1 MGKKPDI
8 LKFREI
14 LHKTGGNLSKVAATF
29 RVTRKTIYDWAKADE
44 LFKDAISDERGSLV
58 DECLV
63 SARVLALGIPEKDEK
78 GNFIGWRERPDGYM
92 IRYLLST
99 LGRKEGF
106 GDSMDEDNTLEREN
120 GIDIDKWM
128 EENESED

>member
-8 LKFREI
+8 SKFREV

-29 RVTRKTIYDWAKADE
+29 HVTRKTVYDWAKADE
-44 LFKDAISDERGSLV
+44 QFKDAISDERGSLV

-63 SARVLALGIPEKDEK
+63 SARVLALGILEKDEK

-106 GDSMDEDNTLEREN
+106 GETQDDESDLYREN

>member
-8 LKFREI
+8 SKFREI
-14 LHKTGGNLSKVAATF
+14 LHKTGGNLSKVAAVF
-29 RVTRKTIYDWAKADE
+29 NVTRKSVYDWAKADE
-44 LFKDAISDERGSLV
+44 QFKDAISDERGSLV

-106 GDSMDEDNTLEREN
+106 GEIQDDESDLRREN

>member
-8 LKFREI
+8 LKFREV

-29 RVTRKTIYDWAKADE
+29 RVTRKTVYDWAKADE

-58 DECLV
+58 DECLL
-63 SARVLALGIPEKDEK
+63 SARILALGVPEKDEK

-106 GDSMDEDNTLEREN
+106 GETQDEENDLQREN

>member
-63 SARVLALGIPEKDEK
+63 SARILALGIPEKDEK

-106 GDSMDEDNTLEREN
+106 GETQDEENDFHREN

>member
-63 SARVLALGIPEKDEK
+63 SARILALGIPEKDEK

-106 GDSMDEDNTLEREN
+106 GETQDEDTDIPQDINH
-120 GIDIDKWM
+120 GVSIDSWIKDKLK
-128 EENESED
+128 